1 MTIKTMSETF
11 SMLIIKTQDLFQLSS
26 LNRYLPRRFI
36 SEAYL
41 ESCQTSTME
50 FFFEKIVNGFKFIK
64 AASHMF
70 DRVLN
75 KTLHLH

>member
-11 SMLIIKTQDLFQLSS
+11 PMLIIKRQDLFQLSS

-50 FFFEKIVNGFKFIK
+50 FF
-64 AASHMF
+64 
-70 DRVLN
+70 
-75 KTLHLH
+75 